1 MFVRNFCVN
10 IMVVTNNVGLLYILK
25 NIRSCAF
32 HFAWVRS
39 KSLWATGTILIS
51 GLRSAVNS
59 ECERCFGN
67 VNYCTSFVTSCL
79 FSKLLN
85 FHRNSFSCSKL
96 YRYKWHVTSGT
107 NFKLRET
114 PLFLSLRAQQ
124 PRGRRPLGRC
134 AQRFLSGKLAVCPP
148 GLSSSHASPPADRFQ
163 KGFESLRLV
172 TASPLRLLTWR
183 LTNNEKWE
191 WQMAITSYLQM
202 SHKGKAWMWSRTC
215 LHHTP
220 TEEKT
225 GPRKTETA
233 KLNYLQQ
240 HKLGIEGAM
249 PKRMWKPENVDFVL
263 MCF

>member
-67 VNYCTSFVTSCL
+67 VNYAPLLWSPVFSLNYWTSIVIHFLVLNYIATSDMWRL
-79 FSKLLN
+79 EQTLN
-85 FHRNSFSCSKL
+85 SA
-96 YRYKWHVTSGT
+96 
-107 NFKLRET
+107 ET

-124 PRGRRPLGRC
+124 PRGRR
-134 AQRFLSGKLAVCPP
+134 ASGALRPAVSEREAGCPQ
-148 GLSSSHASPPADRFQ
+148 GSSSSHMSPPADRFQ

-191 WQMAITSYLQM
+191 WQMAITSYLEM

-215 LHHTP
+215 LHHTA

-225 GPRKTETA
+225 GPRKTET